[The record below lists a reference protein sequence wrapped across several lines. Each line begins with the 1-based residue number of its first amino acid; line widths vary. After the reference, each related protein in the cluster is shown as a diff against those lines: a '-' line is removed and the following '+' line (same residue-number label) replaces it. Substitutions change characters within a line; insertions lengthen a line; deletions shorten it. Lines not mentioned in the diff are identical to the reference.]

1 MKKKNDDRKMQQKGI
16 LFKNLLASGYTLKQ
30 ITKKWGY
37 KKQMISYWKK
47 NYKGK
52 KHCQKSN

>member
-1 MKKKNDDRKMQQKGI
+1 MQQKGI